1 MPCRDAVKGFR
12 GSRGLDHL
20 GFAGLTVCSVSS
32 SASRRASSRPVTA
45 HPVVMMLKEIVSNWW
60 PLHRY
65 KKTILPEQNAWANK
79 RWTCPVVCFKK
90 IDGPPCDVADK
101 LVFHLKV
108 PTETL
113 LLLIRVAPD
122 NLVTQCNKHPCQ
134 AKSDINLANHR
145 KNLVA
150 QDGTN
155 LYSHFLPFC
164 GRVNLFAINFNRG
177 NLPNIDKVLR
187 GYADRRP
194 DLHRQGKMR
203 NGIHILR
210 KTSKIIR

>member
-1 MPCRDAVKGFR
+1 MPRRDAVKGFR

-45 HPVVMMLKEIVSNWW
+45 HPAVMMI
-60 PLHRY
+60 
-65 KKTILPEQNAWANK
+65 KKLLVTGGLCTDISGRNDRTNK
-79 RWTCPVVCFKK
+79 SWTCPVVCFKK
-90 IDGPPCDVADK
+90 IDGPPRNVADK

-164 GRVNLFAINFNRG
+164 GRVNLFVINFNRG

-194 DLHRQGKMR
+194 DLHRQGKMS
-203 NGIHILR
+203 NSINILR